1 MPSMQQIPTFYS
13 CFFQFVTM
21 HMPYTLC
28 MNILTAFPVK
38 GFFFTLL
45 LFFFCIVGVH
55 LVILARV
62 GWEHQQKSTADGK
75 PKTDEKPKEEKKPS
89 LEREP
94 IYYIVERKT
103 KRAKASYGE
112 PKQINF
118 KP

>member
-1 MPSMQQIPTFYS
+1 MQQTPTFYS
-13 CFFQFVTM
+13 YFFQFVTM
-21 HMPYTLC
+21 RTLYTYG

-38 GFFFTLL
+38 GFFCTLL
-45 LFFFCIVGVH
+45 LFLFCIVGVH
-55 LVILARV
+55 LLLLARV
-62 GWEHQQKSTADGK
+62 GWDHQQNSATPD
-75 PKTDEKPKEEKKPS
+75 KTKTEETQKEDEKKPS